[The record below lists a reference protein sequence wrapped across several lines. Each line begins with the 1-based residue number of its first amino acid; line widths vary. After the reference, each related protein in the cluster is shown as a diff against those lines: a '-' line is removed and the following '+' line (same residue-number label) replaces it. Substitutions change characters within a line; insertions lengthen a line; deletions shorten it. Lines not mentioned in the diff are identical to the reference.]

1 MQHFRRGERLNEGE
15 LHAIMAESP
24 RGAFLRE
31 ARSSREVRSE
41 PVNATTCG
49 EAVMKLLSAYEV
61 DTVFG
66 MAGTMTV
73 ELYRGISLAGIRHVQ
88 CRNEQ
93 GASLMAD
100 GYARATGKPGV
111 CTIIAGPGV
120 TNAATGIAQAYCD
133 SQPLLVLSGACA
145 ATTQGKGWGAIHELA
160 DQAAVTAGFTA
171 YSVMIR
177 YPQELPEWIARA
189 YGTFRGSR
197 PRPVHLSLP
206 RDVLPQP
213 VEADWKPRR
222 APSLPMPDQSAIEE
236 AADLLARA
244 KRPLILVGGGAAG
257 TRSALTDIAERIGA
271 PVLSTNAGK
280 GILPESHPLSLGCSI
295 VRQPSQQ
302 ALSDADVVL
311 LVGSQ
316 VSAGDHFMPALD
328 IPGDIIRID
337 IDPRELTSNY
347 GAAVPIQA
355 DARAAMRA
363 LASALSSRKPA
374 AHRSQGESRVREV
387 RARIEAEM
395 TEVEHLHER
404 VWKTLRSALPADA
417 IVMGDASQIV
427 YSGSFAM
434 PMEMERCWHY
444 SGTYCSLGVA
454 LPMAIG
460 AKIGSPHR
468 PVIAVAGDG
477 GIMFTINELAT
488 AAEERI
494 ALPVI
499 VWNNDA
505 LKEIVDQ
512 MDRRQIPRI
521 GVEPKSPDFLR
532 VAEGLGCHAVRASSV
547 GHLAQSVRDSLAAD
561 RPTLIEVRQ
570 DSGWLG
576 A

>member
-1 MQHFRRGERLNEGE
+1 VKAMN
-15 LHAIMAESP
+15 
-24 RGAFLRE
+24 
-31 ARSSREVRSE
+31 
-41 PVNATTCG
+41 CG
-49 EAVMKLLSAYEV
+49 EAVMKLLAAYEV

-73 ELYRGISLAGIRHVQ
+73 ELYRGIGLAGIRHVQ

-133 SQPLLVLSGACA
+133 SQPMLVLSGACA
-145 ATTQGKGWGAIHELA
+145 TRTQGKGWGPIHELA

-171 YSVMIR
+171 FSSMVR
-177 YPQELPEWIARA
+177 YPEEVPELIARA
-189 YGTFRGSR
+189 YALFRGSR

-206 RDVLPQP
+206 RDVLPEI
-213 VEADWKPRR
+213 VEEDWKTRR
-222 APSLPMPDQSAIEE
+222 APSLPMPDPAAIDE
-236 AADLLARA
+236 AADLLAKA
-244 KRPLILVGGGAAG
+244 KRPLILVGGGAIGAR
-257 TRSALTDIAERIGA
+257 TALTIIAERIGA

-280 GILPESHPLSLGCSI
+280 GILPESHSLSLGCSI
-295 VRQPSQQ
+295 VQKASQE

-311 LVGSQ
+311 LVGSEVGQ
-316 VSAGDHFMPALD
+316 GDSFLPKLD
-328 IPGDIIRID
+328 ISGDIIRID
-337 IDPRELTSNY
+337 IDPTELTSMY
-347 GAAVPIQA
+347 SAAVPIQA
-355 DARAAMRA
+355 DARAAM
-363 LASALSSRKPA
+363 LALSSALTSRKPTA
-374 AHRSQGESRVREV
+374 QRSQGEMRVRDVLGRNAAGLTDVEKQHL
-387 RARIEAEM
+387 RI
-395 TEVEHLHER
+395 
-404 VWKTLRSALPADA
+404 WKILRSVLPADA
-417 IVMGDASQIV
+417 MVMGDASQIV

-434 PMEMERCWHY
+434 PMEMECCWYY

-454 LPMAIG
+454 LPMAVG
-460 AKIGSPHR
+460 AKIGAPHR

-477 GIMFTINELAT
+477 GVMFTINELAT
-488 AAEERI
+488 AAEERL

-521 GVEPKSPDFLR
+521 GVEPKSPDFLQL
-532 VAEGLGCHAVRASSV
+532 AQSLGCHASRAASAE
-547 GHLAQSVRDSLAAD
+547 HLAQLVRDALVAD
-561 RPTLIEVRQ
+561 RPTLIEIRQ
-570 DSGWLG
+570 DSPWLK

>member
-1 MQHFRRGERLNEGE
+1 
-15 LHAIMAESP
+15 
-24 RGAFLRE
+24 
-31 ARSSREVRSE
+31 
-41 PVNATTCG
+41 
-49 EAVMKLLSAYEV
+49 MKLLSAYEV

-73 ELYRGISLAGIRHVQ
+73 ELYRGIARAGIRHVQ

-133 SQPLLVLSGACA
+133 SQPMLVLSGACA
-145 ATTQGKGWGAIHELA
+145 TLTQGKGWGAIHELD

-171 YSVMIR
+171 FSAMIR
-177 YPQELPEWIARA
+177 YPEELPELIARA
-189 YGTFRGSR
+189 YAVFRGSR

-206 RDVLPQP
+206 RDVLPVP
-213 VEADWKPRR
+213 VEADWKTRR
-222 APSLPMPDQSAIEE
+222 APSLPMPDPAAIEE
-236 AADLLARA
+236 AADRLAQA
-244 KRPLILVGGGAAG
+244 KRPLILVGGGAVG
-257 TRSALTDIAERIGA
+257 TRKALTDIVEHIGA

-295 VRQPSQQ
+295 LQEASQQ
-302 ALSDADVVL
+302 ALADADVVL
-311 LVGSQ
+311 LVGSE
-316 VSAGDHFMPALD
+316 VAAGDHFLSKLE
-328 IPGDIIRID
+328 ISGDIIRID
-337 IDPRELTSNY
+337 IDPAELTSMY
-347 GAAVPIQA
+347 SAAVPIQA
-355 DARAAMRA
+355 DARAAM
-363 LASALSSRKPA
+363 LALSSALCTRKPTA
-374 AHRSQGESRVREV
+374 QRSQGEIRVRDV
-387 RARIEAEM
+387 LARNAAKM
-395 TEVEHLHER
+395 TNVEKLHAR
-404 VWKTLRSALPADA
+404 VWMTLRSALPTDA

-427 YSGSFAM
+427 YTGCFAM
-434 PMEMERCWHY
+434 PMEMERCWYY

-460 AKIGSPHR
+460 AKIGAPHR

-477 GIMFTINELAT
+477 GIMFTVNELAT
-488 AAEERI
+488 AAEERL

-532 VAEGLGCHAVRASSV
+532 LAESLGCHAARAASAE
-547 GHLAQSVRDSLAAD
+547 HLTRSVRDALVAD

-570 DSGWLG
+570 DSPWLM